1 MPTFTVDKVGK
12 PEWGDEE
19 FEVTLKC
26 KKDYQEPASVKFV
39 DEDGNEQEAD
49 RSGSMRMGI
58 GKMVNIEVSYK
69 AKKKMTK
76 GKLVIEYWKDLE
88 KVSVPAVKVPGTVSG

>member
-1 MPTFTVDKVGK
+1 VARLI
-12 PEWGDEE
+12 DEN
-19 FEVTLKC
+19 
-26 KKDYQEPASVKFV
+26 
-39 DEDGNEQEAD
+39 GREQEAD
-49 RSGSMRMGI
+49 RSGSMRMGF

-88 KVSVPAVKVPGTVSG
+88 KVSVPVDLKLGLGGAE